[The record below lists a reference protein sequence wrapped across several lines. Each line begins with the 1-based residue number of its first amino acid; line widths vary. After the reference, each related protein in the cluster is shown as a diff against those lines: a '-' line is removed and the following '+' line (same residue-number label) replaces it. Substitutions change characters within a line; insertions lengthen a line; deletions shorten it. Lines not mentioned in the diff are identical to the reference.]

1 MIQKKLLLPFTT
13 TVTLT
18 YLKYKSENLKQC
30 YQLIH
35 CKQLLLASDHI
46 LDIDFA
52 FCHLG
57 FADDS
62 HIRDFFRIG
71 ITHLLL
77 HLGRLRI

>member
-35 CKQLLLASDHI
+35 CKQLLLTSDHI

-52 FCHLG
+52 F
-57 FADDS
+57 
-62 HIRDFFRIG
+62 
-71 ITHLLL
+71 
-77 HLGRLRI
+77 

>member
-35 CKQLLLASDHI
+35 SKQLLLASDHI

-52 FCHLG
+52 FCHLP
-57 FADDS
+57 AA
-62 HIRDFFRIG
+62 R
-71 ITHLLL
+71 T
-77 HLGRLRI
+77 

>member
-35 CKQLLLASDHI
+35 CKQLLLTSDHI
-46 LDIDFA
+46 LDIDLPSA
-52 FCHLG
+52 ISVSPTIATYG
-57 FADDS
+57 
-62 HIRDFFRIG
+62 IFFVSA
-71 ITHLLL
+71 
-77 HLGRLRI
+77 